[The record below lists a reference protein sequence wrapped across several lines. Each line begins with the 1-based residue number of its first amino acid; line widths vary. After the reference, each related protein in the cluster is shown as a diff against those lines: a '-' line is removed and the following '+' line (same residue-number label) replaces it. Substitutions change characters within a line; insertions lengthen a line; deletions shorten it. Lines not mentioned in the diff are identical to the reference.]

1 MPRGSLDVS
10 GGCFDMWHDY
20 MNLSR
25 LLEQLCGRQEE
36 EEEEVEEPKMD
47 SSSSSSSSGGGEAP
61 ADYCRFCR
69 QNGESPRVFRS
80 HALRAG
86 DGTVLCPVLR
96 RYICPICQAS
106 GDRAHTRRY
115 CPQKTQPEKRKSAGR
130 KSRKDGK
137 ETTPTKRTG
146 TIKESRKRP
155 RGLAETAAADG
166 VWGERNPELSDEA
179 PAGTE
184 HLGSFSGKTFLTF
197 QRVMLLL

>member
-1 MPRGSLDVS
+1 MTPTQRRAGAQKSLDVS

-36 EEEEVEEPKMD
+36 EEEEVEEPKMEPVARRSSSKRRRD
-47 SSSSSSSSGGGEAP
+47 SETSTGSSSSSSSSSGGGEAP

-115 CPQKTQPEKRKSAGR
+115 CPQARRQE
-130 KSRKDGK
+130 
-137 ETTPTKRTG
+137 
-146 TIKESRKRP
+146 
-155 RGLAETAAADG
+155 AARVPPG
-166 VWGERNPELSDEA
+166 VKFW
-179 PAGTE
+179 
-184 HLGSFSGKTFLTF
+184 
-197 QRVMLLL
+197 